1 MASRECVADKMDV
14 VIDVIDAG
22 DDLGAVRHSKRT
34 RGTFDPGN
42 VVDRCVAI
50 ACVNPSVEFGLITRI
65 LRPSEDMLD
74 STICILS
81 CEHKGV

>member
-50 ACVNPSVEFGLITRI
+50 A
-65 LRPSEDMLD
+65 
-74 STICILS
+74 
-81 CEHKGV
+81 